1 MDMTRAEMDR
11 IVDEHFNYEAADDVE
26 GVLSTLAP
34 DATHDIVGWRTGPTH
49 GRENA
54 RPFYEA
60 LFGDLAD
67 SKVTCVKR
75 LYGDNFVVDESVF
88 ESKAVG
94 RPFGLEGKGRTVRAR
109 LLHILEFARDGKI
122 QRENAWID
130 MAALMQQLPPGE

>member
-11 IVDEHFNYEAADDVE
+11 IVDEHFTYEAADDVE
-26 GVLSTLAP
+26 GVLSTLSP
-34 DATHDIVGWRTGPTH
+34 DATHDIVGWRTGPTY

-54 RPFYEA
+54 RPFYVA

-75 LYGDNFVVDESVF
+75 LYGDNFVVDESF
-88 ESKAVG
+88 
-94 RPFGLEGKGRTVRAR
+94 FEGKGRTVRAR
-109 LLHILEFARDGKI
+109 LLHILEFAGDGKI

>member
-1 MDMTRAEMDR
+1 MGMTCAEMDR
-11 IVDEHFNYEAADDVE
+11 IVDEHFDYEAADDVE

-88 ESKAVG
+88 EGKAVG

-109 LLHILEFARDGKI
+109 LLHILEFASDGKI

-130 MAALMQQLPPGE
+130 MAALMQQLPSGE